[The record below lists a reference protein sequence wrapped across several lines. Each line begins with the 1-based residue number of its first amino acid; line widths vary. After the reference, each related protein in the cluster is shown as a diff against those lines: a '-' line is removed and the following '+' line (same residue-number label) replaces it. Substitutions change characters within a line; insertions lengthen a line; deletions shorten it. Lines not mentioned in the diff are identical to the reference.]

1 MGPYG
6 QHASYVPYFVEFFS
20 FFNDEVKKHHA
31 VRFGEADFISRS
43 ADIARSAM
51 AAAKIFDFRTC

>member
-1 MGPYG
+1 
-6 QHASYVPYFVEFFS
+6 VPHFVEFFS